1 MDNDNYTIS
10 IGGPSKELKVMLYDI
25 SKPVPFMQGE
35 GIKAIHK
42 QIHGRLVSCGE
53 CLSEASI
60 LSDEYSEG
68 TLLYVNTSYEISGN
82 VESLWFDDGCSV
94 RCAAVKFPN
103 KDWEIK

>member
-1 MDNDNYTIS
+1 
-10 IGGPSKELKVMLYDI
+10 MLYNM
-25 SKPVPFMQGE
+25 SEPVPFMQGE

-42 QIHGRLVSCGE
+42 QIHGKLVACGE

-60 LSDEYSEG
+60 LSDEFTEG
-68 TLLYVNTSYEISGN
+68 TLLYLDTHYEIGN

-103 KDWEIK
+103 AEWEIK